1 MGSANDGRKFLL
13 SQNCEDAPVSRPEL
27 GAFDRNAYHLETAK
41 ANPVER
47 LARSLLSIAAAIAL
61 SDCTDTPAQPY
72 NEPLARRCADLLTI
86 FDKYG
91 VQHSQGSGGPD
102 IIYVGA
108 GIDCRNG
115 RYTQGIQAM
124 EDLLQR
130 NKMPYPPA

>member
-1 MGSANDGRKFLL
+1 M
-13 SQNCEDAPVSRPEL
+13 
-27 GAFDRNAYHLETAK
+27 AK
-41 ANPVER
+41 AGPVER
-47 LARSLLSIAAAIAL
+47 LARSLLLIVAAIVL
-61 SDCTDTPAQPY
+61 CDCTDTPAQPY
-72 NEPLARRCADLLTI
+72 NEPLAKRCGELLAV

-115 RYTQGIQAM
+115 RYAQGIHAM

-130 NKMPYPPA
+130 NRIPYPPA